1 MFAIWYFITTRYC
14 TSTVLVTVITI
25 GWAIANKIKLDLRG
39 EPIYPTELDEI
50 VNWKTL
56 MQMLGQQKIIMIAIA
71 LVIIIALTVF
81 LEIKFPIKKKGSW
94 KRRGIW
100 ALLSLLLFM
109 TPVRFNH
116 DGGIIYHINR
126 GFDNKQSFRNPER
139 DIQINGPL
147 LNFLNY
153 FDL

>member
-1 MFAIWYFITTRYC
+1 C
-14 TSTVLVTVITI
+14 LDKVIKI
-25 GWAIANKIKLDLRG
+25 SMAIAKKIKLNLRG
-39 EPIYPTELDEI
+39 EQIYPTELDQI

-56 MQMLGQQKIIMIAIA
+56 MQMVGQQKIIMIAIA
-71 LVIIIALTVF
+71 LVFIIALTVF

-126 GFDNKQSFRNPER
+126 GFDNKQDRKSVV
-139 DIQINGPL
+139 
-147 LNFLNY
+147 
-153 FDL
+153 

>member
-1 MFAIWYFITTRYC
+1 
-14 TSTVLVTVITI
+14 
-25 GWAIANKIKLDLRG
+25 
-39 EPIYPTELDEI
+39 
-50 VNWKTL
+50 
-56 MQMLGQQKIIMIAIA
+56 
-71 LVIIIALTVF
+71 

-126 GFDNKQSFRNPER
+126 RFDNKQSFRNPER

-147 LNFLNY
+147 LNFLNC
-153 FDL
+153 FDLQIRNKPTNYSKSTIQHLNEKYSKIATEITKPRKNNLTNQTISDNSSDSFVDP